1 MDVYQSTF
9 AERLASY
16 VQLRRRLGLRFEGQE
31 LVLRA
36 FDRYADKHD
45 YRGPLTEQLA
55 MEFALSVR
63 DPTTTAPA
71 RRYLAVRHFAEY
83 LATYDPATP
92 RLDPKAIL
100 RRWQQPPAYIFTA
113 LEIRQLLCQA
123 TSFPKRRPI
132 SNVALRTMIGLAAS
146 TGLRPGEV
154 IDLDRVDV
162 DLDTGMLV
170 IRHSKLDKDRLVPVH
185 STTLDV
191 LRAYAAER
199 DQLLGT
205 GSDTA
210 FFLNTRARRYQM
222 SNLGYLFR
230 RLVRKVDLHPQGGA
244 RPTFHSLRHTFA
256 VNRLVTWHRAGAK
269 VQALLPALA
278 TYMGHVHYSS
288 TAYYLTATAEMLG
301 VAAER
306 LFAQEVSHDQET

>member
-1 MDVYQSTF
+1 MNAFQSTF
-9 AERLASY
+9 AKHLVSY
-16 VQLRRRLGLRFEGQE
+16 VQLRRQLGLRFEAQE
-31 LVLRA
+31 AVLRA
-36 FDRYADKHD
+36 FDHYAHEHD
-45 YRGPLTEQLA
+45 HRGPLTEQFALG
-55 MEFALSVR
+55 FALSVR

-71 RRYLAVRHFAEY
+71 RRYLVVRHFAEY
-83 LATYDPATP
+83 LATYDPGTP

-100 RRWQQPPAYIFTA
+100 RRWQQPPAYIFTPQ
-113 LEIRQLLCQA
+113 EIEQLLRQA
-123 TSFPKRRPI
+123 TAFPKRPPL

-154 IDLDRVDV
+154 LGLDQVDV
-162 DLDTGMLV
+162 DLHTGILV
-170 IRHSKLDKDRLVPVH
+170 IRRSKLGKDRLVPVH

-199 DQLLGT
+199 DQLSGAQ
-205 GSDTA
+205 SDTA
-210 FFLNTRARRYQM
+210 FFLNGRMRRYQTD
-222 SNLGYLFR
+222 NLDYLFR
-230 RLVRKVDLHPQGGA
+230 RLVRSVDLHPPRGA
-244 RPTFHSLRHTFA
+244 RPTFRSLRHTFA
-256 VNRLVTWHRAGAK
+256 VRRLVTWHRAGAK

-306 LFAQEVSHDQET
+306 LFTQEVNHDQEK